1 MLPFR
6 NSPITNND
14 INFDNSM
21 KAILLFF
28 LLLILTVSSFSQN
41 PIQDTDITFTSDQLE
56 FSYSPTSI
64 FSSISIATNK
74 FANGQK
80 GIEFFFISK
89 PRQKTSIIRVDSII
103 LQSST
108 NNILTL
114 NNPFKDTIYFRN
126 DGGLSLTS
134 IHYLDKDELEIL
146 KQELITTIILIV
158 DTKQVLISLR
168 KRSQVK
174 FRDLL
179 NEIL

>member
-1 MLPFR
+1 
-6 NSPITNND
+6 
-14 INFDNSM
+14 M
-21 KAILLFF
+21 KAISLFF
-28 LLLILTVSSFSQN
+28 LSLILTVSSYSQN
-41 PIQDTDITFTSDQLE
+41 PIQDTDITFTSDQIK
-56 FSYSPTSI
+56 FSYSPTSL

-74 FANGQK
+74 FVDGQK

-108 NNILTL
+108 NKKVTL
-114 NNPFKDTIYFRN
+114 NNPFKDTIYYRN

-134 IHYLDKDELEIL
+134 IHHLDKDQLEIL

-158 DTKQVLISLR
+158 DTKQLLINLR
-168 KRSQVK
+168 KKSQVK
-174 FRDLL
+174 FKDLL